1 MHDTLMQVDYY
12 RIEIRA
18 VSPYVYEISSPC
30 RARAQLPPLPDVSTV
45 SRTLKLE
52 VEAVHRADGHWYKEI
67 RVEWLASTRAG
78 FRGEGVLPSW
88 GS

>member
-1 MHDTLMQVDYY
+1 MHDTLIQVDYY

-18 VSPYVYEISSPC
+18 VSPYEISSPC

-52 VEAVHRADGHWYKEI
+52 VEAVHRADGRHWHKEI
-67 RVEWLASTRAG
+67 RVEWN
-78 FRGEGVLPSW
+78 W
-88 GS
+88 